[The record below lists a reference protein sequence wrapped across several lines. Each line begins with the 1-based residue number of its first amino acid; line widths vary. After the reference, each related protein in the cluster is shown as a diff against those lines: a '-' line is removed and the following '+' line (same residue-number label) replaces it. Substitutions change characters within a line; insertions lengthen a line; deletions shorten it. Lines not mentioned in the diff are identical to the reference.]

1 MRAIVRME
9 EKSKSGREGSK
20 TLGLRNNPRESMKKE
35 ECQACNKRV
44 FAKIWK
50 TNSLTARYKS
60 EKN

>member
-1 MRAIVRME
+1 
-9 EKSKSGREGSK
+9 
-20 TLGLRNNPRESMKKE
+20 MKKE

-60 EKN
+60 EKIKNKLEKALPNSCEELTTHMEPRF